1 MRIPR
6 RAAWAAAWT
15 CKYGPAI
22 VDRATGAG
30 GRLPAPVAFGV
41 RSRLVVTAMR
51 QSGKPLR
58 LDDYLPY
65 RLSVAANAVS
75 RLVARAYEDRFGL
88 TVPQWR
94 LLAVLGEAGALT
106 PQKLCG
112 RTVMDKVT
120 VMRAARGLLE
130 RKLVR
135 RLPNA
140 DDGRSH
146 RLLLTSGGRRMYAQ
160 IAPLALAYERRLVQG
175 LARGEVAQ
183 LERCLRRL
191 QGEASEL
198 TDRAVGRDQLDL
210 CR

>member
-1 MRIPR
+1 
-6 RAAWAAAWT
+6 
-15 CKYGPAI
+15 
-22 VDRATGAG
+22 
-30 GRLPAPVAFGV
+30 
-41 RSRLVVTAMR
+41 MR
-51 QSGKPLR
+51 QSPKLLR

-75 RLVARAYEDRFGL
+75 RLVARAYEHRFGL
-88 TVPQWR
+88 SVPQWR
-94 LLAVLGEAGALT
+94 LMAVLGEGGPLT

-120 VMRAARGLLE
+120 VMRAARGLLQ

-146 RLLLTSGGRRMYAQ
+146 RLLLTPGGRRMYAQ
-160 IAPLALAYERRLVQG
+160 IAPLALAYERRLIQG
-175 LARGEVAQ
+175 LARREVAQ

-191 QGEASEL
+191 QEEASEL
-198 TDRAVGRDQLDL
+198 TDRAEGRDQLDL
-210 CR
+210 RR